1 MGGNTGIFTGR
12 TWYYTMFD
20 SINHMLFTK
29 KGEMTNELL
38 EEFSPYMVTRYLS
51 FYDDD
56 LLNYANETV
65 NKYSQIFETEEERF
79 RFFENVIPK
88 LKRKRINYISKK
100 KKDV

>member
-1 MGGNTGIFTGR
+1 
-12 TWYYTMFD
+12 MFD
-20 SINHMLFTK
+20 TINHMLFNK

-38 EEFSPYMVTRYLS
+38 EDFSPYMVTRYLS

-65 NKYSQIFETEEERF
+65 NKYSQIFETDEERF

-100 KKDV
+100 KNKDNHLV

>member
-1 MGGNTGIFTGR
+1 
-12 TWYYTMFD
+12 MFD
-20 SINHMLFTK
+20 SINHMLFDK

-65 NKYSQIFETEEERF
+65 NKYGQIFETDEERF

-88 LKRKRINYISKK
+88 LKRKRINYISRTRKTE
-100 KKDV
+100 

>member
-1 MGGNTGIFTGR
+1 
-12 TWYYTMFD
+12 MFNA
-20 SINHMLFTK
+20 INHIIFDK

-65 NKYSQIFETEEERF
+65 NKYGQIFETEEERF

-88 LKRKRINYISKK
+88 LKRKRINYISRKRK
-100 KKDV
+100 IE

>member
-1 MGGNTGIFTGR
+1 
-12 TWYYTMFD
+12 MFD
-20 SINHMLFTK
+20 VINHMIFDK

-38 EEFSPYMVTRYLS
+38 EEFYPYMVTRYLS

-65 NKYSQIFETEEERF
+65 NKYSQIFETDEERF

-88 LKRKRINYISKK
+88 LKRKRINYVSRKRPTNG
-100 KKDV
+100 

>member
-1 MGGNTGIFTGR
+1 MFNT
-12 TWYYTMFD
+12 
-20 SINHMLFTK
+20 INHILFDK

-51 FYDDD
+51 FYDND

-65 NKYSQIFETEEERF
+65 NKYSQIFDTDEERF
-79 RFFENVIPK
+79 RFFENVVPK

-100 KKDV
+100 KKI

>member
-1 MGGNTGIFTGR
+1 MFNT
-12 TWYYTMFD
+12 
-20 SINHMLFTK
+20 INHILFDK

-65 NKYSQIFETEEERF
+65 NKYTQIFETDEERF

-88 LKRKRINYISKK
+88 LKRKRIDYISKRH
-100 KKDV
+100 KDG

>member
-1 MGGNTGIFTGR
+1 
-12 TWYYTMFD
+12 MFN
-20 SINHMLFTK
+20 SINHILFDK

-51 FYDDD
+51 FYDKD

-65 NKYSQIFETEEERF
+65 NRYSQIFDTDEETF

-88 LKRKRINYISKK
+88 LKRKNIKYISKK
-100 KKDV
+100 REK

>member
-1 MGGNTGIFTGR
+1 
-12 TWYYTMFD
+12 MFD

>member
-1 MGGNTGIFTGR
+1 MMYDTL
-12 TWYYTMFD
+12 
-20 SINHMLFTK
+20 NHMLFNK

-65 NKYSQIFETEEERF
+65 NKYSQIFETDEERF

-88 LKRKRINYISKK
+88 LKRKRINYISKSK
-100 KKDV
+100 YIKA

>member
-1 MGGNTGIFTGR
+1 MFNT
-12 TWYYTMFD
+12 
-20 SINHMLFTK
+20 INHIIFDK

-88 LKRKRINYISKK
+88 LKRKNINYIKK
-100 KKDV
+100 QYNKK